1 MTATEHR
8 QPRSRIIAAGRSPRT
23 VALGSLRRA
32 SLGVVLLAGLG
43 LSAEQEPPTARGVE
57 PERLDV
63 VFSRLARQQRTLD
76 ALLEIVLKLEKV
88 AGHPD
93 AAAALLSHEG
103 EPTDGLRSALVEVAK
118 RRSPSVDASPGAGA
132 EPAGTRPTQ
141 SLRPEIVYAQL
152 APGNPPRVLLTARGV
167 LFEAAAG
174 QTIRLGEDT
183 IHVRGVRRAQDAG
196 VDVELSVN
204 GEAPFVGRA
213 GR

>member
-1 MTATEHR
+1 MTTTEHGQR
-8 QPRSRIIAAGRSPRT
+8 LSRSVAGRPAART
-23 VALGSLRRA
+23 VAQGSLCRA
-32 SLGVVLLAGLG
+32 SFGVAVLAALG
-43 LSAEQEPPTARGVE
+43 LAAEQDPPTERGVE

-103 EPTDGLRSALVEVAK
+103 EPTDRLRSALVEVAK
-118 RRSPSVDASPGAGA
+118 RRSRRVDASPDPATV
-132 EPAGTRPTQ
+132 PAGTRPTEG
-141 SLRPEIVYAQL
+141 LRPEVVYAQL
-152 APGNPPRVLLTARGV
+152 APGDAPRVLLTARGV
-167 LFEAAAG
+167 LFEVAAG

-183 IHVRGVRRAQDAG
+183 IHVRGVRRSPDAG
-196 VDVELSVN
+196 VDVEISVN